1 MDAPSPAFIK
11 MKVDVG
17 TQTIIHDVADM
28 ATQTTTLEASRLTL
42 ANIQQNLAMKPHV
55 KLDDERDLKIP
66 RLLLLDKK
74 PSTTKNQCPIE
85 NMVYREVDLNG
96 EKLYFIVTKNWNVEI
111 YKQKKS
117 SYTQEGKFAFLVPAR
132 RRCLDKT

>member
-11 MKVDVG
+11 MKVDMG
-17 TQTIIHDVADM
+17 TQTITLDVVDM
-28 ATQTTTLEASRLTL
+28 ATQTITLKASHLTL

-55 KLDDERDLKIP
+55 ELDYEQDSLKMS

-96 EKLYFIVTKNWNVEI
+96 ETL
-111 YKQKKS
+111 
-117 SYTQEGKFAFLVPAR
+117 
-132 RRCLDKT
+132 